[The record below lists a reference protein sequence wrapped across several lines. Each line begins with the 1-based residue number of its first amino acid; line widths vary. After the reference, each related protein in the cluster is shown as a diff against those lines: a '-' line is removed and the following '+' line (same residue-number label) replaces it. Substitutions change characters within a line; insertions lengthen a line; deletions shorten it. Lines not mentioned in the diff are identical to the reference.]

1 MRGSIM
7 LGVKVGMTRISR
19 GSGGVVPVTVLDVS
33 CNTPLRNACRSS
45 AKLVVLYRRANS
57 LRLARPQLCSC
68 LGRNM
73 EPAAY
78 AARPAQHG
86 MAQHGIPACGRPH
99 AKAMLRAGQIVTIRA
114 RSVGKG
120 FSGVMKRHGFRSG
133 RASHGSSKAHRTLG
147 STGMSQDPGRVLP
160 GKRMP
165 GRMGCEQATARN
177 LMVEHVAHDFVM
189 VRGGI
194 PGHAGSIV
202 AILP

>member
-1 MRGSIM
+1 MSVSIM
-7 LGVKVGMTRISR
+7 LGVKVGMTRISS
-19 GSGGVVPVTVLDVS
+19 GSGGVVPVTILDIS
-33 CNTPLRNACRSS
+33 GNTPLRNACRSS
-45 AKLVVLYRRANS
+45 AERVVLYRS
-57 LRLARPQLCSC
+57 VHSKRLARPQLCAC
-68 LGRNM
+68 LGRNI

-78 AARPAQHG
+78 AGWPAQHG
-86 MAQHGIPACGRPH
+86 ILACSRPH
-99 AKAMLRAGQIVTIRA
+99 AKAILRAGQRVSIRA

-120 FSGVMKRHGFRSG
+120 FSGVMKRHGFSSG

-147 STGMSQDPGRVLP
+147 STGMSQDPGRVFP

-165 GRMGCEQATARN
+165 GRMGCEHATARN
-177 LMVEHVAHDFVM
+177 LKVEHVAHEFVM

>member
-1 MRGSIM
+1 MSVSII

-19 GSGGVVPVTVLDVS
+19 GSGGVVPVTILDVS
-33 CNTPLRNACRSS
+33 GNTTLRKACRSS
-45 AKLVVLYRRANS
+45 AERVVLYRSRHS
-57 LRLARPQLCSC
+57 KRLARPQLCAC
-68 LGRNM
+68 LGRNI

-78 AARPAQHG
+78 VAGSSQHG
-86 MAQHGIPACGRPH
+86 MAQHGILACGRPH
-99 AKAMLRAGQIVTIRA
+99 AKAMLRAGQLVSIRA

-120 FSGVMKRHGFRSG
+120 FSGVMKRHGFSSG
-133 RASHGSSKAHRTLG
+133 KASHGSSKAHRTLG

-177 LMVEHVAHDFVM
+177 LLVEHVAHDFVM

-202 AILP
+202 ALLP

>member
-1 MRGSIM
+1 MSVSIM
-7 LGVKVGMTRISR
+7 LGVKVGMTRISS
-19 GSGGVVPVTVLDVS
+19 GSGGVVPVTILDVS
-33 CNTPLRNACRSS
+33 GNTPLRNACRSS
-45 AKLVVLYRRANS
+45 DERVALYRRAHS
-57 LRLARPQLCSC
+57 KRLARPQLCAC

-78 AARPAQHG
+78 AAWPAQHD
-86 MAQHGIPACGRPH
+86 ILACGRPH
-99 AKAMLRAGQIVTIRA
+99 AKAMLRAGQQVSIRA

-120 FSGVMKRHGFRSG
+120 FSGVMKRHGFSSG

-147 STGMSQDPGRVLP
+147 STGMSQDPGRVFP

-165 GRMGCEQATARN
+165 GRMGGEHSTARN

>member
-1 MRGSIM
+1 MRVSIM

-19 GSGGVVPVTVLDVS
+19 GSGGVVPVTIVDVS
-33 CNTPLRNACRSS
+33 GNTPLRNACRGS
-45 AKLVVLYRRANS
+45 AERVVLYRS
-57 LRLARPQLCSC
+57 PHSKRLARPQLCSC
-68 LGRNM
+68 LGRNI
-73 EPAAY
+73 EPAVY
-78 AARPAQHG
+78 ATRQHG
-86 MAQHGIPACGRPH
+86 TAQHGIRSCGRPH
-99 AKAMLRAGQIVTIRA
+99 AKAMLRVGQLVTIRA

-120 FSGVMKRHGFRSG
+120 FCGVMKRHGFSSG

-160 GKRMP
+160 GKLMP
-165 GRMGCEQATARN
+165 GHMGCEHAMARN

>member
-1 MRGSIM
+1 M
-7 LGVKVGMTRISR
+7 LGVKVGMTRISS
-19 GSGGVVPVTVLDVS
+19 GSGGVVPVTILDVS
-33 CNTPLRNACRSS
+33 GNTPLRNACRSS
-45 AKLVVLYRRANS
+45 AQRVVLYRSAHS
-57 LRLARPQLCSC
+57 KRLSRPQLCAC

-78 AARPAQHG
+78 AALPAQHG
-86 MAQHGIPACGRPH
+86 MAQHGILACGRPH
-99 AKAMLRAGQIVTIRA
+99 AKAILRAGQLVSIKA

-120 FSGVMKRHGFRSG
+120 FSGVMKRHGFSSG

-147 STGMSQDPGRVLP
+147 STGMSQDPGRVFP

-165 GRMGCEQATARN
+165 GRMGCKYATARN